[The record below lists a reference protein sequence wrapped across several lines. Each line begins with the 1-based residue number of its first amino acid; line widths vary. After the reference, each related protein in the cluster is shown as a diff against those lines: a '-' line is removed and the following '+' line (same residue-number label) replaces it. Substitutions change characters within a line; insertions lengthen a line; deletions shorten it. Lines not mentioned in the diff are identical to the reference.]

1 MRNGQARTKRTTK
14 SYVEFR
20 DQHGCTLTTQEL
32 TVLFAT
38 TWDGPVRFG
47 MTGPERSMLY
57 RLANETGLE
66 LQELRRL
73 TPASFR
79 LGESPAVII
88 AIGHGVRY
96 GEQAL
101 PLRPETAEDLGS
113 FLIVPEPDQP
123 IFRIPDELAEMLRA
137 DIHAAKEGVNC
148 LGDAPK
154 AVADCHHRARGQQA
168 CGHD

>member
-1 MRNGQARTKRTTK
+1 MRNGHARTKRTTK

-20 DQHGCTLTTQEL
+20 DQHGCILTTQEL
-32 TVLFAT
+32 AALFAT

-57 RLANETGLE
+57 RLADETGLE

-79 LGESPAVII
+79 LGASPAVIV
-88 AIGHGVRY
+88 AIGHGVRRR
-96 GEQAL
+96 EQVS
-101 PLRPETAEDLGS
+101 PLRPETAADLGS
-113 FLIVPEPDQP
+113 FLIVPEPEQP
-123 IFRIPDELAEMLRA
+123 IFRIPNDLAEMLRA
-137 DIHAAKEGVNC
+137 DVHAAQESVNRG
-148 LGDAPK
+148 GDVPK
-154 AVADCHHRARGQQA
+154 VIANCQHRARGQQA